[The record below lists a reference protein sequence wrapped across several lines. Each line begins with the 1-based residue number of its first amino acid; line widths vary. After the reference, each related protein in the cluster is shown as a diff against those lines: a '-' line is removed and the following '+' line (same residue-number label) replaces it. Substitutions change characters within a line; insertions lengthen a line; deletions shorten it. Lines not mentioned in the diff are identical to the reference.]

1 MSWHLELLGVLVIGL
16 IERERER
23 ERERDEDQGQVTP

>member
-23 ERERDEDQGQVTP
+23 EREREMKIKDR

>member
-1 MSWHLELLGVLVIGL
+1 MHISAGL

-23 ERERDEDQGQVTP
+23 EKETYVDTLHVKGEG